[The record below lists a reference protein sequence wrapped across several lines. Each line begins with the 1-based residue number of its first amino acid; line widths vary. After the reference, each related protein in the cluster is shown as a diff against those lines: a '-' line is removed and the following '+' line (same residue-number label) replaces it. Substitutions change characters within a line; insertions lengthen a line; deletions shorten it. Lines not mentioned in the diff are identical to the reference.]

1 VDWDGPS
8 CSERMA
14 GFFLAGRT
22 QAEIK
27 TLIGG
32 LVEAMVRVKICGI
45 TSLEDAAAA
54 YEAGADA
61 LGFLFT
67 EGPRHV
73 SLEAARAIISEV
85 PAFVSRVGVFANA
98 PLDTVQK
105 AVREF
110 GLDHV
115 QLHGQEP
122 PGFCEVL
129 GNRAIKAFRV
139 KDKSILHQIMWFP
152 VIHILLDARDD
163 AGDATGLRHA
173 WRVARGLRHQYR
185 VILGGGLTP
194 ENVAKAV
201 AFARP
206 WAVDVCHGVE
216 ARPGV
221 KDPRKMRAFIQR
233 AKQL

>member
-1 VDWDGPS
+1 
-8 CSERMA
+8 
-14 GFFLAGRT
+14 
-22 QAEIK
+22 
-27 TLIGG
+27 
-32 LVEAMVRVKICGI
+32 MVRVKICGI
-45 TSLEDAAAA
+45 TSLEDAVAAV
-54 YEAGADA
+54 EAGADA

-73 SLEAARAIISEV
+73 PLGRAQEIITEV

-98 PLDTVQK
+98 PLETVQK
-105 AVREF
+105 AIEAC

-122 PGFCEVL
+122 PQFCEVL

-139 KDKSILHQIMWFP
+139 KDKTIIHQIMWYP
-152 VIHILLDARDD
+152 VIHILLDARDE
-163 AGDATGLRHA
+163 AGDASGLRHA

-194 ENVAKAV
+194 ENVAKAI

-206 WAVDVCHGVE
+206 WAVDVCTGVE
-216 ARPGV
+216 VRPGI
-221 KDPRKMRAFIQR
+221 KDPKKVRSFIRR
-233 AKQL
+233 AKQIE

>member
-1 VDWDGPS
+1 
-8 CSERMA
+8 
-14 GFFLAGRT
+14 
-22 QAEIK
+22 
-27 TLIGG
+27 
-32 LVEAMVRVKICGI
+32 MVRVKICGI
-45 TSLEDAAAA
+45 TSLEDAVSAI
-54 YEAGADA
+54 EAGADA

-73 SLEAARAIISEV
+73 SLEKAMEIISEV

-98 PLDTVQK
+98 PLETVRE
-105 AVREF
+105 AVREC

-122 PGFCEVL
+122 PAFCEVL

-139 KDKSILHQIMWFP
+139 KDKSIIHQIMWYP
-152 VIHILLDARDD
+152 VIHILLDARDE
-163 AGDATGLRHA
+163 AGDASGLRNA

-194 ENVAKAV
+194 ENVTKAV
-201 AFARP
+201 AFAKP
-206 WAVDVCHGVE
+206 WAVDVCTGVE
-216 ARPGV
+216 FRPGF

-233 AKQL
+233 AKQSVG

>member
-1 VDWDGPS
+1 
-8 CSERMA
+8 
-14 GFFLAGRT
+14 
-22 QAEIK
+22 
-27 TLIGG
+27 
-32 LVEAMVRVKICGI
+32 MVRVKICGI
-45 TSLEDAAAA
+45 TSLEDAVAAV
-54 YEAGADA
+54 EAGADA

-73 SLEAARAIISEV
+73 PLKRAQEIITEV

-98 PLDTVQK
+98 PLETVQK
-105 AVREF
+105 AIDAC

-122 PGFCEVL
+122 PQFCEVL

-139 KDKSILHQIMWFP
+139 KDKTIIHQIMWYP
-152 VIHILLDARDD
+152 VIHILLDARDE
-163 AGDATGLRHA
+163 AGDASGLRHA

-206 WAVDVCHGVE
+206 WAVDVCTGVE
-216 ARPGV
+216 VRPGI
-221 KDPRKMRAFIQR
+221 KDPKKIRSFIRR
-233 AKQL
+233 AKQIE

>member
-1 VDWDGPS
+1 
-8 CSERMA
+8 
-14 GFFLAGRT
+14 
-22 QAEIK
+22 
-27 TLIGG
+27 
-32 LVEAMVRVKICGI
+32 MVRVKICGI
-45 TSLEDAAAA
+45 TSLEDAVAAV
-54 YEAGADA
+54 EAGADA

-73 SLEAARAIISEV
+73 PLERAQEIITEV

-98 PLDTVQK
+98 PLETVQK
-105 AVREF
+105 AVETC

-122 PGFCEVL
+122 PQFCEVL

-139 KDKSILHQIMWFP
+139 KDKTIIHQIMWYP
-152 VIHILLDARDD
+152 VIHILLDARDE
-163 AGDATGLRHA
+163 AGDASSLRHA

-194 ENVAKAV
+194 ENVTKAV

-206 WAVDVCHGVE
+206 WALDVCTGVE
-216 ARPGV
+216 VRPGI
-221 KDPRKMRAFIQR
+221 KDPKKIRSFIRR
-233 AKQL
+233 AKQIE